1 MTDDKKPDDKQ
12 KPLFTVYEFTPET
25 PDEKAERLKKEA
37 AEAWPEM
44 DPAAW
49 HGLAG
54 EIVSIMAPQT
64 EADPVA
70 LLMQILT
77 YFGNA
82 IGRGPYYLV
91 NRDRHYANLYLLI
104 AGKSSKSRKGLSAGL
119 VRALMALVDPEWA
132 RECISGGL
140 SSGEGVL
147 HAIRDPLHGMKGG
160 EMTLL
165 DPGIPDKRLL
175 LDEREFHSALTVMR
189 REGNIVSRILRDG
202 WDCLPVLK
210 TNGQDVAVPGDGG
223 VHLSRR
229 PYHDHRIGNDP
240 RPHVDG
246 ERLREPVPLCVR
258 AAHSSPAVRRRRG
271 GARGACDADAREA
284 HNSARHDRRVTM
296 TKAARDL
303 WLASYP
309 ELAAEKEGLLAEI
322 TARAEGQTARLAMI
336 YALIDGE
343 DRIDRVHLEAGLA
356 VWAFCKAS
364 ARRIFGDVTGDGTA
378 DAILKSL
385 RMAGAHGKTRTEIVD
400 LFNRNKRGG
409 EIAQALELLLA
420 GGKRAFARTAPP
432 RGRPIE
438 TWFAI

>member
-1 MTDDKKPDDKQ
+1 MTDDKKPDDK

-25 PDEKAERLKKEA
+25 PEEKAARLKKEA
-37 AEAWPEM
+37 EEAWPEM

-54 EIVSIMAPQT
+54 EIVSIMAPET

-70 LLMQILT
+70 LLLQILT

-82 IGRGPYYLV
+82 TGRGPYYLV

-210 TNGQDVAVPGDGG
+210 TMTKTSPSRVTGAFISVVGHITITELGMTLDRTSMANGYANRF
-223 VHLSRR
+223 L
-229 PYHDHRIGNDP
+229 YA
-240 RPHVDG
+240 
-246 ERLREPVPLCVR
+246 CVR
-258 AAHSSPAVRRRRG
+258 RTHLLPFGGDVVELEELAARMRTKLNAARAVQ
-271 GARGACDADAREA
+271 
-284 HNSARHDRRVTM
+284 RVTM

-343 DRIDRVHLEAGLA
+343 DRIDRVHLEAALA
-356 VWAFCKAS
+356 VWTFCRTS

-385 RMAGAHGKTRTEIVD
+385 RMAGAHGKTRNEIVD
-400 LFNRNKRGG
+400 LFNRNKRSG

-420 GGKRAFARTAPP
+420 GGKARFARTAPA